1 LLNFDIIAALAAATA
16 LAGILRGYSG
26 FGGGL
31 VMAPLFTHLVGA
43 TNSVVLISLIHLF
56 TSFQGARRAARQVDL
71 TVVGPLTITAILSVP
86 LGVLLLGWLQPHLIK
101 LVIAA
106 VVVAL
111 ALTMS
116 FGLRLPGQPTRLKS
130 ALVGIISGALNGLCG
145 MGGPPA
151 VLYVLAGNQGSAELR
166 ASFILFFAVLY
177 PVTVITLAVNGLIT
191 SPTFWV
197 AIPMAPVYFA
207 ATEAG
212 RLLFH
217 HVRASWFTPIC
228 TAVLCLSGLSMFLS

>member
-1 LLNFDIIAALAAATA
+1 MNFDIIAALAAATA

-43 TNSVVLISLIHLF
+43 TNSVVLIS
-56 TSFQGARRAARQVDL
+56 ARQVDL

-86 LGVLLLGWLQPHLIK
+86 LGVMLLGWLQPHLIK

>member
-43 TNSVVLISLIHLF
+43 TNSVVLIS
-56 TSFQGARRAARQVDL
+56 ARQVDL

-86 LGVLLLGWLQPHLIK
+86 LGVMLLGWLQPHLIK